1 MTRRRPTGRWKPG
14 YRRRWPKPDCLSLP
28 LHRPIASLSGGE
40 RTRVALARL
49 LIEAPDLLLLDEPT
63 NNLDADGR
71 QAVAQLLERWQ
82 GGVLVASHDRALLER
97 VDRIVELTPIGI
109 SVFGGAWSAFAEA
122 REAARARAEA
132 DLDRASD
139 ALRNTERALQKARE
153 KKARRDK
160 AGRAWRAKGIED
172 KMFMDREKERAEN
185 SAARESQSRR
195 PPDRRARRGAGRWP
209 ARGSRS

>member
-1 MTRRRPTGRWKPG
+1 M
-14 YRRRWPKPDCLSLP
+14 
-28 LHRPIASLSGGE
+28 SGGE

-109 SVFGGAWSAFAEA
+109 SIFGGAWSAFAEA
-122 REAARARAEA
+122 REAARARAA
-132 DLDRASD
+132 DDLDRASD

-185 SAARESQSRR
+185 SAARESQLA
-195 PPDRRARRGAGRWP
+195 DRLIGERAEALEDGAGRK
-209 ARGSRS
+209 SRS